1 MPADL
6 LPCCERTCGIY
17 LDETVFT
24 SHTSFVAVS
33 TETLCNHFET
43 KRTALESTANL
54 MLLLRLM
61 GNEFSGQLPR
71 TATFSTLAGLTNV
84 ILFCTELISD
94 FRVSL
99 YQHQAFDSK
108 GDEKIYSL
116 EFEETTMLHNEEQ
129 IFTIQQ
135 MWCCALK

>member
-6 LPCCERTCGIY
+6 LAHRAQTCGIY

-33 TETLCNHFET
+33 IETPCNHFET

-61 GNEFSGQLPR
+61 GNEFSGQLP
-71 TATFSTLAGLTNV
+71 
-84 ILFCTELISD
+84 
-94 FRVSL
+94 
-99 YQHQAFDSK
+99 
-108 GDEKIYSL
+108 
-116 EFEETTMLHNEEQ
+116 
-129 IFTIQQ
+129 
-135 MWCCALK
+135 